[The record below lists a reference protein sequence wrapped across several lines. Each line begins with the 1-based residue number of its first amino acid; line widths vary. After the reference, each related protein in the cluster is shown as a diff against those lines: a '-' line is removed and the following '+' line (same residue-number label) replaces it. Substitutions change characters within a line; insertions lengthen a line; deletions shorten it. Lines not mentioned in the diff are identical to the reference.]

1 MTKQGD
7 SFVAED
13 FLRAKK
19 GDVFLWTTASLLV
32 IAGLVGGYW
41 AYQTFVPVE
50 EAAGPP
56 AGAMVVE
63 FAEFAVSPV
72 TEELDVPEGE
82 LSAAS
87 EATPPSEAEPDPEA
101 EPIEEPE
108 PVVEPPP
115 EVEPEEV
122 AEPEE
127 VTEPEEVAEP
137 KEVAETAEAE
147 VEPPREPEPAVEPE
161 PPVEPKPV
169 PPPEPEPVPEPEPAV
184 VPEPVEP
191 IIDVPEVEVPEP
203 AVVIQRQM
211 ATVERPEPE
220 PEPEPVVEPEEIV
233 EPEPAPEPVPEEPV
247 AGPVDPNLPVPVT
260 MSPRIAETRANTPET
275 KFTPPPRRTPP
286 PQQAATQVS
295 APRPQEQQAQQA
307 AAPQQ
312 TASAEPSASQV
323 NRWESSVLR
332 HIGQRRKYPADARQR
347 GEEGRVVVQFTID
360 AAGNV
365 QSVSIAG
372 SSGFAALDQ
381 AARDLVYA
389 SSPVPRPPEGLPRS
403 RLTIGMP
410 IDYER

>member
-1 MTKQGD
+1 MTKAGD

-13 FLRAKK
+13 FLRATK
-19 GDVFLWTTASLLV
+19 GDVALWATASLLV
-32 IAGLVGGYW
+32 VAGLVGGYW
-41 AYQTFVPVE
+41 AYQTYMPVE
-50 EAAGPP
+50 EVAGPP
-56 AGAMVVE
+56 AGAMVIE
-63 FAEFAVSPV
+63 FADFDVSPV

-87 EATPPSEAEPDPEA
+87 DATPPSEAEPDPEA

-122 AEPEE
+122 AKPEE
-127 VTEPEEVAEP
+127 VV
-137 KEVAETAEAE
+137 ETAEAE
-147 VEPPREPEPAVEPE
+147 IELPPEQEPVVEPE
-161 PPVEPKPV
+161 PSVE
-169 PPPEPEPVPEPEPAV
+169 PEPEPLPEPAPELEPTV

-191 IIDVPEVEVPEP
+191 IIDVPEVDVPEP

-220 PEPEPVVEPEEIV
+220 PEPELVVEPEESV
-233 EPEPAPEPVPEEPV
+233 EPRELVPEPAPKPVPEEPMV
-247 AGPVDPNLPVPVT
+247 ESADPNLPVPVT

-275 KFTPPPRRTPP
+275 KFTPPPRRAPP
-286 PQQAATQVS
+286 PQQAATQAS
-295 APRPQEQQAQQA
+295 APKPQAQQAQQA

-312 TASAEPSASQV
+312 AAASEPSNSQV

-332 HIGQRRKYPADARQR
+332 HLGQRRKYPADARQR

-360 AAGNV
+360 AGGNV
-365 QSVSIAG
+365 QSVGIAR
-372 SSGFAALDQ
+372 SSGFASLDQ

-389 SSPVPRPPEGLPRS
+389 SSPVPRPPEGLPRA
-403 RLTIGMP
+403 RLTIAMP
-410 IDYER
+410 VDYER

>member
-72 TEELDVPEGE
+72 TEETELPEGE

-115 EVEPEEV
+115 EAEPEEV
-122 AEPEE
+122 AAPEE
-127 VTEPEEVAEP
+127 AAEREEVI
-137 KEVAETAEAE
+137 ETAEAE
-147 VEPPREPEPAVEPE
+147 VEPQPEAVEPE
-161 PPVEPKPV
+161 PPVETK
-169 PPPEPEPVPEPEPAV
+169 PEPEPVPEPEPAV

-191 IIDVPEVEVPEP
+191 IIDVPEVDVPEP

-233 EPEPAPEPVPEEPV
+233 EPPEPIPEPVPEPAPAE
-247 AGPVDPNLPVPVT
+247 PVDPNLPVPVT
-260 MSPRIAETRANTPET
+260 MSPRIAETRENTPVT
-275 KFTPPPRRTPP
+275 KFTPPPRRAPP
-286 PQQAATQVS
+286 PQQAAAQAS
-295 APRPQEQQAQQA
+295 APKPQEQQAPQA

-323 NRWESSVLR
+323 NSWQSSVQR
-332 HIGQRRKYPADARQR
+332 HIARRQKYPAGAERR
-347 GEEGRVVVQFTID
+347 REKGFVTVRFTID
-360 AAGNV
+360 REGNV
-365 QSVSIAG
+365 RSATIAG
-372 SSGFAALDQ
+372 SSGFASLDQ
-381 AARDLVYA
+381 AGLDLIYA
-389 SSPVPRPPEGLPRS
+389 SSPLPRPPEGLPDWG
-403 RLTIGMP
+403 LTIGMP
-410 IDYER
+410 LEYDFNR